1 MINFEGWK
9 CKKMINEN
17 VQWWSINFYFLW
29 KFFDIGIIVSFP
41 QAKGI
46 YLACHFTQ
54 GTDEQSC
61 ETLQCLNV
69 YVYECRKSVEIELV
83 NENRCL
89 NLNFKD
95 ITWTNVTFCIKN
107 TILVPVFP
115 TIRILP
121 WKQTHLIAMK
131 QVGIFFQDVSG
142 TKT

>member
-17 VQWWSINFYFLW
+17 VQWWSINF
-29 KFFDIGIIVSFP
+29 FDIGIIVSFP

-46 YLACHFTQ
+46 YLAYHFTQ

-61 ETLQCLNV
+61 KTWQCLNV
-69 YVYECRKSVEIELV
+69 YVYECRKSVEIELLTK
-83 NENRCL
+83 NRCL

-131 QVGIFFQDVSG
+131 QVGNFFQDVSG